1 MVTKVGNMSVYCNG
15 KIFVGPDW
23 KSLFVSFLLIFLP
36 SLLYLVLIAVEMGP
50 DIFWFGF
57 LLVVFNLTMLG
68 LTGLSNP
75 GIIPRRPAP
84 GGSNAHIPSNRT
96 KDYKINGYTISTK
109 YCTTC
114 QIYRVPRCSHCAM
127 SDNCVEKF
135 DHYCP
140 WVGTCIGRRNYRF
153 FLMFVFSGTALC
165 LLVCATSLSRLVEI
179 SGDNDDE
186 FDTALRREP
195 IAIVLVIY
203 TFGAIWFVGGLS
215 AFHTYLVL
223 TNQTTY
229 EHIRRRFGQH
239 GNPYNKGI
247 LMNLFE
253 ACCQPNPPYDWE
265 NGGSQIQT
273 TQESSRNMELPAG
286 VVLNPTVI
294 AMRQAAKE
302 EAERAQRASS
312 NRGSDVGSCSY
323 NANAL
328 HDNPTFVNEYQESLC
343 SSISSV
349 EGRQLGMT
357 SQQLHPALSS
367 LVPPN
372 TIAHKQS
379 KSEPEIAQEDTVAER
394 GEGSSAS
401 LDHHAS
407 SRHSLTDSGSRR
419 LSISGTMALG
429 GKASLRSAVSPDNR
443 QRGRHPTVRGDS
455 ANTSVSRYSENEM
468 AVLKPAKRTGNPF
481 ELQPE
486 DPDLGQAD
494 VATTLS
500 SLTSNTTS
508 EVSSHRTDRSDYH
521 ARKQAQMQK
530 NRKRVLSMQEIMS
543 SQTNIPDLNVS
554 RKHSA
559 QQQSRR
565 GSSAD
570 STARKRL
577 FGSDSLARLRT
588 LRASG
593 ENMFNH
599 LRAKMKRQSRGSED
613 LQEHK
618 AEVDTT
624 EPVFINIDE
633 SADDSG
639 TKQAQRATE
648 QHQPTQ
654 DRVQDEGH
662 GLRAWVPQLSPLTQQ
677 KYTEL
682 KEIQSPFDGDPNEDT
697 SSHDMFPTESA
708 PSANNPTLDDP
719 AEIMAAVEPH
729 LSRLPKHGGDEDVES
744 LL

>member
-1 MVTKVGNMSVYCNG
+1 
-15 KIFVGPDW
+15 
-23 KSLFVSFLLIFLP
+23 
-36 SLLYLVLIAVEMGP
+36 
-50 DIFWFGF
+50 
-57 LLVVFNLTMLG
+57 
-68 LTGLSNP
+68 
-75 GIIPRRPAP
+75 
-84 GGSNAHIPSNRT
+84 
-96 KDYKINGYTISTK
+96 
-109 YCTTC
+109 
-114 QIYRVPRCSHCAM
+114 M

-186 FDTALRREP
+186 FDTALKREP

-265 NGGSQIQT
+265 NGGSQVQS
-273 TQESSRNMELPAG
+273 TQESSRNMELPVG

-302 EAERAQRASS
+302 EAEQAQRAGS

-323 NANAL
+323 NATIL
-328 HDNPTFVNEYQESLC
+328 QDNQTSMNEYQESLT
-343 SSISSV
+343 SSV
-349 EGRQLGMT
+349 SSVDGRQLGMT
-357 SQQLHPALSS
+357 GQLRPELLSFAPPGRSAHQQSR
-367 LVPPN
+367 
-372 TIAHKQS
+372 
-379 KSEPEIAQEDTVAER
+379 SEPEIAQEDAVAER
-394 GEGSSAS
+394 DEGSSAS
-401 LDHHAS
+401 LEQRES
-407 SRHSLTDSGSRR
+407 SKRSLTDSVSRR
-419 LSISGTMALG
+419 PSVSSMTVPGSKTP
-429 GKASLRSAVSPDNR
+429 LRTSPSTDKR
-443 QRGRHPTVRGDS
+443 QWRRHPTIRGDS
-455 ANTSVSRYSENEM
+455 ANTSISRYSESEM
-468 AVLKPAKRTGNPF
+468 AMLKAAKRTGNPF
-481 ELQPE
+481 ELQRE
-486 DPDLGQAD
+486 DPDIGRGDIAPTQ
-494 VATTLS
+494 S

-521 ARKQAQMQK
+521 SRKQAQMQK

-543 SQTNIPDLNVS
+543 SHTSIPALNVA

-559 QQQSRR
+559 QQESRR
-565 GSSAD
+565 STSAD
-570 STARKRL
+570 AMAKMRL

-588 LRASG
+588 LRSSG

-599 LRAKMKRQSRGSED
+599 LRAKMKRHSGGSQD
-613 LQEHK
+613 LQEQK
-618 AEVDTT
+618 PDTDLT
-624 EPVFINIDE
+624 EPVFIDIDE
-633 SADDSG
+633 PAEESER
-639 TKQAQRATE
+639 KQPQRATE
-648 QHQPTQ
+648 PQQPTQ

-662 GLRAWVPQLSPLTQQ
+662 GLLAWVPQLPPLTQQ

-682 KEIQSPFDGDPNEDT
+682 KEIPSFPFDEAPNEDV
-697 SSHDMFPTESA
+697 SSRDVLSTESA
-708 PSANNPTLDDP
+708 PSANNPTLEDP
-719 AEIMAAVEPH
+719 AGAKTAVEPH
-729 LSRLPKHGGDEDVES
+729 QSRLSKHGGDEDVET